1 MIFERSNDSNGIIN
15 PAGQSDTR
23 RYDRKANTK
32 LRKRGEEWRDAVY
45 VDDAPINGP
54 NLYVILSCFHDPDL
68 PQQLINAG
76 VPLRCLMRIKRPGER
91 LARGGDVE
99 TRTGKLYFL
108 EEYSARLLK
117 LYNFWTK
124 LEERSRDPVAN
135 PELCDVG
142 FLVFSPP
149 RLDEESKDDDEALK
163 KDTYDRVS
171 CILYDFYDLYR
182 QHGNYLRSMRLEGGM
197 EADGSTTGRA
207 NTQVYETLLDGFP
220 TECVS
225 VPLILFA
232 ILTQV
237 EANERGTTESSAVTG
252 TRENTRVIVIL
263 NLDAILK
270 RNFNRTCRTKQHD
283 VETEA
288 KSETTNKSSAVPL
301 VFEEKIKSL
310 DIKYNL
316 EGEERGVD
324 HDGRTVSDIKLI
336 LHEDSLLE
344 AIRLLD
350 DSAIQGVIANPTDL
364 IDNILPIFR
373 HPVIVDFFQKHGT
386 SEEKSN
392 EYTRHIDNIRRYF
405 DGEVSD
411 EEVRHHLHVLMFDG
425 MMSRLNE
432 FETMETE
439 TSGVIND
446 ATTKGEEVSVQESPE
461 ASLQRSKSLPS
472 FSAKLTRELRFLSDG
487 NIDYGRMVPEIV
499 RCSPLFDLIDPREL
513 LAPGYLARNVFE
525 ARVADR
531 ARPEDFTDV
540 QLLPEAIFLQLVHR
554 CLAAFDRLAP
564 RYFEPTDSLLL
575 CFYNDRRVDCVHE
588 EERTSIIRTPVR
600 LRDFCEYVV
609 PEERDW
615 LRREEELHRLRTVKS
630 MERLM
635 RRSSEIYEET
645 MLFCDEDF
653 VLPGTLKARDLQARR
668 KSGLQDDKDVSSN
681 TTTEKTSEKTT
692 EKGKKKKRPSKGGK
706 KKNDKS
712 SSPRKSVD
720 VETSSL
726 ITGKVSPG
734 PPPDQAERE
743 PVYDFV
749 GYDLG
754 RLRVQVTNRRRTFR
768 SVDDTL
774 VRVEVD
780 DWLYKAKHLRI
791 TVTIRGHSL
800 RLSRRIDAPET
811 DEVFH
816 LTSRL
821 GIILAFQKLSSPR
834 ASMNRF
840 HTWQD
845 TIVEHRISWPT
856 GLLIESVVGDGPDNP
871 YYIRQSYTSRGY
883 VNSEDDREICRK
895 FLRNGTVLKY
905 LHDGRVIVLRPN
917 GNLDVPSAT
926 DNTVKVSRY
935 TVLNDDGR
943 VYEVVDDLVVSE
955 HHRLLVRT
963 ASDYEVDEKFTRR
976 ADGTNV
982 LLNSNGELIV
992 RFPDGTRI
1000 TTGYTIEKE
1009 PVTCD
1014 WTEEEVLLYFA
1025 TDEQRSRADRSLSNP
1040 EYVDEAR
1047 TSSPSSYEEKINE
1060 LLIRDSFVSVL
1071 LTCRAEHKNYA
1082 AVSYDQSAVN
1092 CTLSMPDDLRV
1103 SISRRGHY
1111 EVSMADGVNLK
1122 IDEDSLSFKGNT
1134 CTTCG
1139 SQSTSKYNFSPFD
1152 SSAVIFTTT
1161 DVFGNVFEVTSD
1173 GKTHY
1178 SRGTLKCQK
1187 ISSTGVVTCEEVFEE
1202 DVQTPCNHETLRFD
1216 EIDRVDCRL
1225 FAINRDL
1232 TAYEYVHR
1240 FTRNEIELTS
1250 VFDREISAILYGSP
1264 RRPALRRLITF
1275 EPVGSESRL
1284 KNMLSF
1290 PDCQVK
1296 PTNYD
1301 RRDMPRS
1308 TYSTPYDWLFPF
1320 GRNGNGIWKNIH
1332 ELPLMGDVEA
1342 LPELLSVRIL
1352 RGFKEPGGNAVI
1364 DLQRALGRYWTSL
1377 VRDDLQSRFSVDQE
1391 KKLVQEKTKTAY
1403 DRLEDSLH
1411 ALSLGTR
1418 KTIDVETYKI
1428 GLERQWQTKKSNGP
1442 RKSMKHDEFLGHK
1455 ALEMEELE
1463 WQGCS
1468 EEYIAHWENVKRQ
1481 SGEGSGRHHGHEIS
1495 VTAPQRREIPR
1506 IPTMKIRPAIPV
1518 TSQSP
1523 YNEFHVH
1530 QFLGLALSHP
1540 RTHENRTLYRCR
1552 WVRFGRWSWNKP
1564 TLLTPL

>member
-1 MIFERSNDSNGIIN
+1 MTRNLVEERKILLGFEKPLNVPPLTVRRRLT
-15 PAGQSDTR
+15 PCAGQSDTIRR
-23 RYDRKANTK
+23 RYERKANTK

-68 PQQLINAG
+68 PQQLINVG
-76 VPLRCLMRIKRPGER
+76 VPLRCLMQIKRPGER
-91 LARGGDVE
+91 LVHDGDVE
-99 TRTGKLYFL
+99 TRPGKLYFL
-108 EEYSARLLK
+108 EEYSARVLK

-135 PELCDVG
+135 PELGDVG

-149 RLDEESKDDDEALK
+149 RFDEESSKDDDEALK

-171 CILYDFYDLYR
+171 CILYDFYDLCR
-182 QHGNYLRSMRLEGGM
+182 QHGNYLKSMRVEVGM
-197 EADGSTTGRA
+197 EADGRA

-220 TECVS
+220 SECVS

-232 ILTQV
+232 ILTQIV
-237 EANERGTTESSAVTG
+237 ANERGTTATG
-252 TRENTRVIVIL
+252 TTSEN
-263 NLDAILK
+263 
-270 RNFNRTCRTKQHD
+270 QHD

-288 KSETTNKSSAVPL
+288 KSETTNKSPAVPL
-301 VFEEKIKSL
+301 AFEEKIKSL

-316 EGEERGVD
+316 EDEERDIG
-324 HDGRTVSDIKLI
+324 HDGQTVSDIKLI

-350 DSAIQGVIANPTDL
+350 DSAIQRMIANPTDL

-373 HPVIVDFFQKHGT
+373 QPVIANFFQKHST
-386 SEEKSN
+386 SEGKSN

-405 DGEVSD
+405 DEEVND

-432 FETMETE
+432 FETMEAE
-439 TSGVIND
+439 TSGIIND
-446 ATTKGEEVSVQESPE
+446 ATTKGEKVSVLESPE
-461 ASLQRSKSLPS
+461 SLERSKSLSS
-472 FSAKLTRELRFLSDG
+472 FSTKRMRELRFLSDG
-487 NIDYGRMVPEIV
+487 NIDYGRTVPEIA

-513 LAPGYLARNVFE
+513 LAPGYLARNMFE
-525 ARVADR
+525 ARAADR

-540 QLLPEAIFLQLVHR
+540 QLMPEAIFLQLVHR
-554 CLAAFDRLAP
+554 CLTVFDRLAP

-575 CFYNDRRVDCVHE
+575 CFYNDRRAGRVHE
-588 EERTSIIRTPVR
+588 EERTSSIRTPVR
-600 LRDFCEYVV
+600 LRDFCEYVA

-615 LRREEELHRLRTVKS
+615 LRREEELHRLQTAKS
-630 MERLM
+630 VERLM

-668 KSGLQDDKDVSSN
+668 KGELQDDVSSN
-681 TTTEKTSEKTT
+681 TPTEKTT
-692 EKGKKKKRPSKGGK
+692 EEGKKKKKKKRPSKGGK

-720 VETSSL
+720 VETSPL

-734 PPPDQAERE
+734 PPPDRAESE

-768 SVDDTL
+768 SADDTL

-791 TVTIRGHSL
+791 TVTIRGNSL

-811 DEVFH
+811 DEMFH
-816 LTSRL
+816 LTSKL
-821 GIILAFQKLSSPR
+821 GIILAFQKLSSPH
-834 ASMNRF
+834 ASTNRS
-840 HTWQD
+840 HTWQN

-871 YYIRQSYTSRGY
+871 YYIRQSYTPRGY
-883 VNSEDDREICRK
+883 VNSENDREICRK

-917 GNLDVPSAT
+917 GVVVTCTAFEKLGVKRGRNYDHQAKDGSGDRPKETKESKTRRKPMSDLKSSLFETGEGDLASAQKNLTTNLDVLSAT

-1025 TDEQRSRADRSLSNP
+1025 TDEQRCADRSLSNP
-1040 EYVDEAR
+1040 GYVDEPR
-1047 TSSPSSYEEKINE
+1047 TSPSYEEEKINE

-1111 EVSMADGVNLK
+1111 EVLMADGVNLK
-1122 IDEDSLSFKGNT
+1122 
-1134 CTTCG
+1134 
-1139 SQSTSKYNFSPFD
+1139 
-1152 SSAVIFTTT
+1152 
-1161 DVFGNVFEVTSD
+1161 
-1173 GKTHY
+1173 
-1178 SRGTLKCQK
+1178 
-1187 ISSTGVVTCEEVFEE
+1187 
-1202 DVQTPCNHETLRFD
+1202 
-1216 EIDRVDCRL
+1216 
-1225 FAINRDL
+1225 
-1232 TAYEYVHR
+1232 
-1240 FTRNEIELTS
+1240 
-1250 VFDREISAILYGSP
+1250 
-1264 RRPALRRLITF
+1264 
-1275 EPVGSESRL
+1275 
-1284 KNMLSF
+1284 
-1290 PDCQVK
+1290 
-1296 PTNYD
+1296 
-1301 RRDMPRS
+1301 
-1308 TYSTPYDWLFPF
+1308 
-1320 GRNGNGIWKNIH
+1320 
-1332 ELPLMGDVEA
+1332 
-1342 LPELLSVRIL
+1342 
-1352 RGFKEPGGNAVI
+1352 
-1364 DLQRALGRYWTSL
+1364 L
-1377 VRDDLQSRFSVDQE
+1377 VRDDPQSRFSVDQE
-1391 KKLVQEKTKTAY
+1391 KKLVQEKTKMTVY

-1428 GLERQWQTKKSNGP
+1428 GLERQWQTKKSNGL

-1455 ALEMEELE
+1455 TLETEELE
-1463 WQGCS
+1463 WYKRCMKEKFILPYFQN
-1468 EEYIAHWENVKRQ
+1468 IAGTCFLWVIDCINNALNVPVIES
-1481 SGEGSGRHHGHEIS
+1481 SGEIS
-1495 VTAPQRREIPR
+1495 D
-1506 IPTMKIRPAIPV
+1506 
-1518 TSQSP
+1518 
-1523 YNEFHVH
+1523 
-1530 QFLGLALSHP
+1530 
-1540 RTHENRTLYRCR
+1540 C
-1552 WVRFGRWSWNKP
+1552 
-1564 TLLTPL
+1564 